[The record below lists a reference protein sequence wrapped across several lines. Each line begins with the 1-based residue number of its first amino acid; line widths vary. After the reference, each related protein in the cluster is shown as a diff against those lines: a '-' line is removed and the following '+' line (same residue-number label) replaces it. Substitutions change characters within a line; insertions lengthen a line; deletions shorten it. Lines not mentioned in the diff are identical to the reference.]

1 MNDQPPNEGT
11 AVVFPGMGPTKFAD
25 LGRFMLLNPHAR
37 RLSAAADA
45 RLGYVLADR
54 FAAAEGDYS
63 EYAQVS
69 FFVVCLA
76 LAEWAKDELGIEP
89 VACAGPSFGEKPA
102 AVHVG
107 SLSFED
113 GVWMT
118 ARIARCLEEYFA
130 VEHQDVVT
138 HSFARVP
145 EERVRELLDEHAT
158 RGGWSDISCYIDRDL
173 FMVSLREADLEW
185 LERSVRSLGG
195 LSFYTM
201 RPPMH
206 SAAFDGLRRK
216 VAQEVLEG
224 LEFADPLL
232 PLIADQDGS
241 LVKDGAGV
249 RTMLLDGFVRPLR
262 WPDVVAGLR
271 GLGVGRICVAGP
283 DSLFGRVGCTTS
295 AFEVVSATPWLAL
308 QPRRGGSVGR
318 R

>member
-25 LGRFMLLNPHAR
+25 LGRLMLLNPHAR

-138 HSFARVP
+138 HSFA
-145 EERVRELLDEHAT
+145 
-158 RGGWSDISCYIDRDL
+158 L

-295 AFEVVSATPWLAL
+295 AFEVVSATPKLAL